1 MRRLSAQYVITNTG
15 APAKRAV
22 ISAEDDGTVI
32 SIDQGIESL
41 RETQSVEFF
50 NGIIIP
56 GFVNCHCHLELSHM
70 KGSVAEGTG
79 LENFIMH
86 VRDARNSIPVDEIS
100 AAQQADNILSDEGV
114 VLCADVCNTS
124 LTFNIKKK
132 SRIQYHN
139 FLEVFGIDP
148 KKAVKRM
155 DEITAVAGE
164 ADRTGLGYSI
174 SPHSAYS
181 VSLPLFRLIKEKSK
195 MNRVTTIHF
204 METSAEALFLSDH
217 SGPLRKSYEASGLL
231 PENILAPDEHATA
244 ILDEVTT
251 AGNLILVHNTFADPE
266 TVNRVKKR
274 GRTFWCLCPGSNM
287 YIEKKMPPVEM
298 LMSAGCDIVIGT
310 DSLASNKN
318 LSILA
323 ELKLIQRFFQS
334 VPLQELIRWATS
346 NGAEALG
353 EGNIFGKIEPGK
365 KPGLLLLENA
375 DLFNFKLL
383 PETIVTRLV

>member
-1 MRRLSAQYVITNTG
+1 M
-15 APAKRAV
+15 
-22 ISAEDDGTVI
+22 
-32 SIDQGIESL
+32 
-41 RETQSVEFF
+41 
-50 NGIIIP
+50 
-56 GFVNCHCHLELSHM
+56 
-70 KGSVAEGTG
+70 
-79 LENFIMH
+79 
-86 VRDARNSIPVDEIS
+86 
-100 AAQQADNILSDEGV
+100 LSDEGV

-164 ADRTGLGYSI
+164 ADRTGLAYSI

-204 METSAEALFLSDH
+204 METSAEALFLLDH

-231 PENILAPDEHATA
+231 PENILTPTDHAIA

-298 LMSAGCDIVIGT
+298 LMTAGCDIVIGT

-383 PETIVTRLV
+383 PETTVTRLV

>member
-22 ISAEDDGTVI
+22 ISAEDDGTII
-32 SIDQGIESL
+32 SIEPGIESL
-41 RETQSVEFF
+41 RDPQSVEFF

-70 KGSVAEGTG
+70 KGSFAEGTG

-86 VRDARNSIPVDEIS
+86 IRDARNNIPVDEIS
-100 AAQQADNILSDEGV
+100 AAQQTDKLLSDEGV

-139 FLEVFGIDP
+139 FLEVFGTDP
-148 KKAVKRM
+148 QKAGKRM
-155 DEITAVAGE
+155 DEIEVVAVDAE
-164 ADRTGLGYSI
+164 RMGLSYSI
-174 SPHSAYS
+174 TPHSAYS

-204 METSAEALFLSDH
+204 METSSEALFLSDH
-217 SGPLRKSYEASGLL
+217 SGLLRKSYEASGLL
-231 PENILAPDEHATA
+231 PDNILVPADHATT
-244 ILDEVTT
+244 ILDEMTT
-251 AGNLILVHNTFADPE
+251 AGNLLLVHNTFADSE
-266 TVNRVKKR
+266 TVKRVKKR
-274 GRTFWCLCPGSNM
+274 GRTFWCLCPGSNL

-298 LMSAGCDIVIGT
+298 LMKEGCDLVIGT
-310 DSLASNKN
+310 DSLASNKS
-318 LSILA
+318 LSILS
-323 ELKLIQRFFQS
+323 ELKLIQKYFPS
-334 VPLQELIRWATS
+334 IPLQELIRWATIS
-346 NGAEALG
+346 GAEALG
-353 EGNIFGKIEPGK
+353 EDNNFGKIVPGK

-375 DLFNFKLL
+375 DLINFKLL
-383 PETIVTRLV
+383 PETTVTRLV

>member
-15 APAKRAV
+15 VPAKRAV
-22 ISAEDDGTVI
+22 ISAEDDGTII
-32 SIDQGIESL
+32 SIEEGIESL
-41 RETQSVEFF
+41 KDPQSVEFY

-86 VRDARNSIPVDEIS
+86 VRDTRNNIPVDGIS
-100 AAQQADNILSDEGV
+100 AAQQTDNLLSDEGV

-148 KKAVKRM
+148 QKAGKRM
-155 DEITAVAGE
+155 DEIEAV
-164 ADRTGLGYSI
+164 TGDAKRMGLSYSI
-174 SPHSAYS
+174 TPHSAYS

-217 SGPLRKSYEASGLL
+217 SGSLRKSYEASGLL
-231 PENILAPDEHATA
+231 PDNILLPADHATT
-244 ILDEVTT
+244 ILDEITT
-251 AGNLILVHNTFADPE
+251 TGNLLLVHNTFADAE
-266 TVNRVKKR
+266 TVKRVKKR

-298 LMSAGCDIVIGT
+298 LMNEGCDLVIGT
-310 DSLASNKN
+310 DSLASNKS
-318 LSILA
+318 LSILS
-323 ELKLIQRFFQS
+323 ELKLIQKYFPS
-334 VPLQELIRWATS
+334 VPLQELIRWATI

-353 EGNIFGKIEPGK
+353 EDNNFGKIEPGK

-375 DLFNFKLL
+375 DLINFKLL
-383 PETIVTRLV
+383 PETNVTRLV